1 MRSEYSLLI
10 SRRAAIGVAKNL
22 GELKV
27 IVVSLSRCIVKH
39 GPSRKRKRSVIDGG
53 SVSVETHDFHMLNRR
68 EYSLGVRML
77 LNDEHFL
84 DGVPE
89 KLLGGSHNRLS
100 SLVEQLLA
108 DSIQPAFQKALQSG
122 R

>member
-1 MRSEYSLLI
+1 MVSRSRS
-10 SRRAAIGVAKNL
+10 
-22 GELKV
+22 
-27 IVVSLSRCIVKH
+27 IVKH
-39 GPSRKRKRSVIDGG
+39 GPSRNRKRSVIDGG

-68 EYSLGVRML
+68 KDSLGVRMF
-77 LNDEHFL
+77 LNDEHLL
-84 DGVPE
+84 DGVPD

-108 DSIQPAFQKALQSG
+108 DSIEPAFQKALQSG